1 MTDIAIRDDQPTMEA
16 GVSRLVEWAQAAKA
30 AHALASSL
38 CQTKFVPAQYQG
50 KPAEATAA
58 ILAGAEVGLSPM
70 ASLRAFHNIQ
80 GTPAPAALTLRA
92 IVQSKGHE
100 VVIRESDATHAVV
113 AGRRRGESEWQVSTW
128 TIERAQ
134 QMGLLTK
141 NPNWRSQPAAML
153 VARAT
158 AEVCRWVASD
168 AIMGMGYAAE
178 ELEDHAPEPAR
189 VRQRVTVAEI
199 TSGQGVEDQPP
210 ADDAPAESP
219 ESGETPDGWPP
230 VVEPGEPDA
239 AE

>member
-1 MTDIAIRDDQPTMEA
+1 MTEIATRDADNQMVPDS
-16 GVSRLVEWAQAAKA
+16 GVGRLVEWAQAAKA

-38 CQTKFVPAQYQG
+38 CQTKFVPTQYQG

-113 AGRRRGESEWQVSTW
+113 AGRRRGESEWQTSTW

-141 NPNWRSQPAAML
+141 NPNWKSQPAAML

-189 VRQRVTVAEI
+189 PRQRVTVAEI
-199 TSGQGVEDQPP
+199 TGQPVEEP
-210 ADDAPAESP
+210 ADPADPVSPDTDES
-219 ESGETPDGWPP
+219 WPP
-230 VVEPGEPDA
+230 VEQPGGA
-239 AE
+239 GVAE